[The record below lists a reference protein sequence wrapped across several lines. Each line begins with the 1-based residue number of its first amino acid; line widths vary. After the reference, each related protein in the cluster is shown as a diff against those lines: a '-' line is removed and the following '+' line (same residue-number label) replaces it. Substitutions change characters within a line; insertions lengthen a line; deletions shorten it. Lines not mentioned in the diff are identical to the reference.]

1 MLFEPFHA
9 SMGARPIF
17 DALACVPPDVVEDRD
32 AESMS
37 SAGNIHI
44 TCVDRDAQTS
54 GMLRSTAGE

>member
-17 DALACVPPDVVEDRD
+17 DALACVPPDDVEDRD
-32 AESMS
+32 AESKS
-37 SAGNIHI
+37 SGGNNHI

-54 GMLRSTAGE
+54 GTVRSTRGE